1 MVGRATS
8 APTAAQMMVAATNPN
23 SEPPPAT
30 FPMMNA
36 PMPMKEN
43 WQSETC
49 PE

>member
-8 APTAAQMMVAATNPN
+8 APTAAQMTVAATRPS

-30 FPMMNA
+30 LPMTKA

-43 WQSETC
+43 WHSETW